1 MNKDILIKNQIEFL
15 EMNKIKLKPQGKLK
29 LKGLQKRE
37 PGKQIIEI
45 HGGQNEQF
53 ISHKFQGKRREE
65 NKYLKI

>member
-1 MNKDILIKNQIEFL
+1 
-15 EMNKIKLKPQGKLK
+15 MNKIKLKPQGKLK

-53 ISHKFQGKRREE
+53 ISHKFQEKRREE